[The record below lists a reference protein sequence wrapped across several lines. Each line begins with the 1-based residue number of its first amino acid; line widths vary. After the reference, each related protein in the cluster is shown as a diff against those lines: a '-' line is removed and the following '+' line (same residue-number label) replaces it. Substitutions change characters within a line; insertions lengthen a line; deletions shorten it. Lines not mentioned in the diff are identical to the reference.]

1 MREFFDFSLPLT
13 SNNLLT
19 TVRLTMG
26 GLAAAAGMNV
36 DDAEDFKVC
45 VTESLLIFKR
55 NGFPSASAHCVIDD
69 GLEITLLAEHSD
81 DELQNGE
88 NEENEISFALV
99 GALVDEVKFQK
110 EKNMV
115 TGVTLYKKSV

>member
-1 MREFFDFSLPLT
+1 MKEFFDFSLPLT
-13 SNNLLT
+13 GNGLMT
-19 TVRLTMG
+19 TVRLAVG

-55 NGFPSASAHCVIDD
+55 NGFPSASAHCVIDE
-69 GLEITLLAEHSD
+69 GLEVTLLAEHSD
-81 DELQNGE
+81 DDLKGGE
-88 NEENEISFALV
+88 NGENEISFALV
-99 GALVDEVKFQK
+99 GALVDEVKFQR
-110 EKNMV
+110 ENEMV

>member
-13 SNNLLT
+13 GNGLMT
-19 TVRLTMG
+19 TVRLAVG
-26 GLAAAAGMNV
+26 GLAAAAGMNL

-55 NGFPSASAHCVIDD
+55 NGFPSACVHCVIDD
-69 GLEITLLAEHSD
+69 GLEVTLLAEHSD
-81 DELQNGE
+81 DDLKKGE
-88 NEENEISFALV
+88 STENEISFALV
-99 GALVDEVKFQK
+99 GALVDEVKFQR
-110 EKNMV
+110 ENEMV